1 MPMRPCHH
9 TDTVRHVVDTGHPC
23 PCVAIDPMAE
33 HLHLEG
39 TRPDHPA
46 WMAEERDD
54 VFDAAALERAMVE
67 SRQAAYAALRE
78 LAPAS

>member
-1 MPMRPCHH
+1 
-9 TDTVRHVVDTGHPC
+9 
-23 PCVAIDPMAE
+23 MAE

-39 TRPDHPA
+39 TRPDHPT
-46 WMAEERDD
+46 WMAEEPDD

>member
-1 MPMRPCHH
+1 
-9 TDTVRHVVDTGHPC
+9 
-23 PCVAIDPMAE
+23 MAE

-39 TRPDHPA
+39 ARLDHPA

-54 VFDAAALERAMVE
+54 AFDAAALEQAMVE